1 LRNAFMG
8 ICKEK
13 KVVHKAVR
21 ERKYVFFLFV
31 LERDSQRATGL
42 FPTHLKLKRKNFRPS
57 ISKSSGAWNTLEKFP
72 SLELLESAFEKGP
85 ITSRQKSRHPGDG
98 ANLDLDGVL
107 NSLALLL
114 LAGVGLG
121 THDTTTPVAAG
132 LIVLVGVALLDGG
145 EELGELSLV
154 LSTGLG
160 ESQDSGGLKTVEL
173 ACAHRQNLRALV

>member
-1 LRNAFMG
+1 LRKG
-8 ICKEK
+8 RSRQD
-13 KVVHKAVR
+13 KV
-21 ERKYVFFLFV
+21 
-31 LERDSQRATGL
+31 
-42 FPTHLKLKRKNFRPS
+42 
-57 ISKSSGAWNTLEKFP
+57 KSSRKE
-72 SLELLESAFEKGP
+72 E
-85 ITSRQKSRHPGDG
+85 
-98 ANLDLDGVL
+98 NLDLDGVL

-160 ESQDSGGLKTVEL
+160 ESQDSGGLLVDNGTETGLALHDGVGDTHLAAESGEEDNQLNGVNIVGDEDEGSLLVLNEANDVVETVL
-173 ACAHRQNLRALV
+173 DVAPSQPLM